1 MQSVVKNKKSTTN
14 CRFQE
19 VSQLLAEAFIRL
31 QEKSTI
37 SDNYGDNLV
46 DLPATPSIHA
56 NSRNDNNIEV

>member
-14 CRFQE
+14 CRLQK

-56 NSRNDNNIEV
+56 GRENNKNIEV